1 MSSPGKSASKSLR
14 RSASQDSSPTPRE
27 KKRVKGS
34 SKTATKRWR
43 QDVRPRII
51 EAAVAATESLKWS
64 PGLIQLLL
72 DELYV
77 DDQIEKLLAQTPGK
91 LRSRQYPQAI
101 ALALILR
108 HSWRADDLAWIVNRL
123 GLATAPPNLYRRRT
137 GQRTLAT
144 I

>member
-1 MSSPGKSASKSLR
+1 MRAIERENRNQTELPMSSPGKSASKSPR
-14 RSASQDSSPTPRE
+14 RSASPGPSPTPRE
-27 KKRVKGS
+27 KQHVKRPSG
-34 SKTATKRWR
+34 TTTKRWR
-43 QDVRPRII
+43 QDVRPGII

-77 DDQIEKLLAQTPGK
+77 DDQIEKLLTKPPGK

-108 HSWRADDLAWIVNRL
+108 HSWRADDLAWIVNTL
-123 GLATAPPNLYRRRT
+123 GLARCSA
-137 GQRTLAT
+137 
-144 I
+144 